1 MLNAN
6 LSTFGHR
13 SEILCKSLK
22 LQRKAAVVV
31 FMPWY
36 TVPDKDSLKPCT
48 GQVGRRALSS
58 GNCHDRGVELPY
70 RCNLQ
75 GATVVVK
82 IFKGH
87 PENVDW
93 QS

>member
-6 LSTFGHR
+6 LSTFGHWTQ
-13 SEILCKSLK
+13 ILCKSLK
-22 LQRKAAVVV
+22 LQRTAAVG
-31 FMPWY
+31 FSCLGR
-36 TVPDKDSLKPCT
+36 VPYKDSLNLCIDKA
-48 GQVGRRALSS
+48 GRRALSS
-58 GNCHDRGVELPY
+58 GDCHDRGVELPY
-70 RCNLQ
+70 RCNLR